1 MGNSGPLKRQ
11 NEQRTQYFRDYEKSK
26 RSRQFLKPEWK
37 QNRLWLVDTETGL
50 FILQRT
56 KKMKI
61 HLLQDVQATNIHTIC
76 QALNRPGRG
85 RGVKVQNWPH
95 IILKNNA
102 RHRIKTIH

>member
-1 MGNSGPLKRQ
+1 
-11 NEQRTQYFRDYEKSK
+11 
-26 RSRQFLKPEWK
+26 
-37 QNRLWLVDTETGL
+37 
-50 FILQRT
+50 
-56 KKMKI
+56 MKI